1 MRVRATDQK
10 QTPSIADPNQEDDPM
25 ATKTPYEVPTE
36 MREFAERS
44 VEQARK
50 AFDGFIGAA
59 TKAVDS
65 AHGSAESARVNTHD
79 VARKAISY
87 AETNVAA
94 AFDLAQKL
102 VQSKDLTEV
111 MAHQTEFMKAQM
123 AALQTQIKEIGAAAQ
138 EVAAKAAETV
148 TKAAKPK

>member
-1 MRVRATDQK
+1 
-10 QTPSIADPNQEDDPM
+10 M

-59 TKAVDS
+59 AKAVDS
-65 AHGSAESARVNTHD
+65 AHGSAETARLNTHEA
-79 VARKAISY
+79 ARKAIAY
-87 AETNVAA
+87 AENNVAA

-111 MAHQTEFMKAQM
+111 MAHQSEFMKAQM
-123 AALQTQIKEIGAAAQ
+123 ASLQAQLKEIGMAAQ
-138 EVAAKAAETV
+138 DVATTTAETV
-148 TKAAKPK
+148 AKAAKPK